1 MPNYDKQ
8 VNSMNQYEQMKRNLG
23 VAAKTLDLKQRTKR
37 KFKNQRKSAEDRR
50 AETNEE
56 RNEAREALLHDVF
69 PMLEGCM
76 ETLRDRKKARI
87 EAAMF

>member
-1 MPNYDKQ
+1 
-8 VNSMNQYEQMKRNLG
+8 MKRNLG
-23 VAAKTLDLKQRTKR
+23 VVAETLELKERTKR

-56 RNEAREALLHDVF
+56 RNKARDALLNDGF

-76 ETLRDRKKARI
+76 ETLRDRKKARK
-87 EAAMF
+87 EDTGRSL

>member
-1 MPNYDKQ
+1 
-8 VNSMNQYEQMKRNLG
+8 MNQYKQMQRNLG
-23 VAAKTLDLKQRTKR
+23 VAAKTLELKERTKR
-37 KFKNQRKSAEDRR
+37 KFKKQRKLSEDRR

-56 RNEAREALLHDVF
+56 RDERREDVLNDGF